1 LRKGSSERRN
11 YPRWLLGQLRILL
24 REQTACASFPNR
36 GKILRD
42 SLDAK
47 EFCITPTMVDEM
59 QNMILETTVL
69 ITRSIVPNR

>member
-1 LRKGSSERRN
+1 LRKGTSERRN
-11 YPRWLLGQLRILL
+11 YPRWLLDQLRILL

-47 EFCITPTMVDEM
+47 EFCIVKK
-59 QNMILETTVL
+59 IARIWKVVWY
-69 ITRSIVPNR
+69 R